1 MGMQALNC
9 IAAGGSLAFAG
20 KPAKS
25 GFDKLWNSFKKV
37 VFPGA
42 RADADRDNPFAHF
55 TRPTNTAGV
64 AEPTNE
70 ELAALGIAPVV
81 KADFRPKKT
90 G

>member
-25 GFDKLWNSFKKV
+25 GFDKLWNSFKRV
-37 VFPGA
+37 IFPDTQAG
-42 RADADRDNPFAHF
+42 ADRDNPFAHF
-55 TRPTNTAGV
+55 AQPANNAGV
-64 AEPTNE
+64 PEPTNE
-70 ELAALGIAPVV
+70 ELAALGIAPVIKLPPQHK
-81 KADFRPKKT
+81 KA